1 MAFGK
6 TPRRR
11 PKPARCEECG
21 RWLDPSGLPPCPAHP
36 EAAALTWNNQ
46 RHWSAAYMERVPD
59 LCTQAEEQSTEW
71 LRTYFPGVTLPSL
84 READALRI
92 RWGIPR
98 APTTPITREEL
109 TAFWS
114 QPDRRHP
121 ATDPPLPP
129 AA

>member
-36 EAAALTWNNQ
+36 EAALLPWNHR
-46 RHWSAAYMERVPD
+46 RHWSIAYLDRVPD
-59 LCTQAEEQSTEW
+59 LIARAEGQSPVW
-71 LRTYFPGVTLPSL
+71 LATYFPGVSMDSL
-84 READALRI
+84 READALRQ
-92 RWGIPR
+92 RWGLPS
-98 APTTPITREEL
+98 PPSTPITREEL